1 MFSSSSFIPCILLK
15 YLKVYFESFD
25 QLFFV
30 NLYLRAHGTWKGI
43 FHHHRENTIE
53 TWKIIF
59 HQVWVIHSIGLIKK
73 HVYTLHISNMNH
85 TNTHKRFPGL
95 DHRTCWHLDNNSL
108 TEVDSSRSLVAKMI
122 ISSVKIQCVHKHK
135 THNKSV
141 KGILRCGIESLR
153 CKYIKL
159 QKKKKKEEI
168 YIVYMPWLDIIS
180 SAVGDTL

>member
-1 MFSSSSFIPCILLK
+1 M
-15 YLKVYFESFD
+15 
-25 QLFFV
+25 
-30 NLYLRAHGTWKGI
+30 
-43 FHHHRENTIE
+43 
-53 TWKIIF
+53 
-59 HQVWVIHSIGLIKK
+59 
-73 HVYTLHISNMNH
+73 YTLHISNMNH

-135 THNKSV
+135 THNKSA

-159 QKKKKKEEI
+159 QKRRKKEEI